1 MENLSKSMDDKKAL
15 RFSEDEKSVLF
26 SLFNKY
32 KDVIDIK
39 HRRSSS
45 SQHKQ
50 IELRKCWDA
59 ILDTFNSHVETNK
72 RTLKQIQKFWLNS
85 K

>member
-1 MENLSKSMDDKKAL
+1 MDEQQKMDDKKAL
-15 RFSEDEKSVLF
+15 RFSEDEKAVLF

-39 HRRSSS
+39 HRRHSTT
-45 SQHKQ
+45 QHKQ
-50 IELRKCWDA
+50 MELRKCWDA
-59 ILDTFNSHVETNK
+59 ILDAFNQQADSTK
-72 RTLKQIQKFWLNS
+72 RSLKQIQKFWLNS